1 MRTKTKWIALALVL
15 AGMTIVASQV
25 CHARDNDDEDLVSS
39 VSFAVLKDENGK
51 PLRDASVVIHP
62 VNRKGKQE
70 RNGVELKTDP
80 DGNAKYDSVPYGK
93 MRIQV
98 LSPGYQTYGED
109 FDINQPT
116 MQITVRMK
124 RPSGQYSIYGDK
136 SKGGNESKPPDN
148 NGGTK

>member
-1 MRTKTKWIALALVL
+1 MKWIALALVL
-15 AGMTIVASQV
+15 AGMTIVAAQV
-25 CHARDNDDEDLVSS
+25 CHARDNDDEDMVSN

-62 VNRKGKQE
+62 VNSKGKQE

-98 LSPGYQTYGED
+98 LAPGFQTYGED
-109 FDINQPT
+109 FDISQPT

-136 SKGGNESKPPDN
+136 PKGGNESKPPDN
-148 NGGTK
+148 NGGAK